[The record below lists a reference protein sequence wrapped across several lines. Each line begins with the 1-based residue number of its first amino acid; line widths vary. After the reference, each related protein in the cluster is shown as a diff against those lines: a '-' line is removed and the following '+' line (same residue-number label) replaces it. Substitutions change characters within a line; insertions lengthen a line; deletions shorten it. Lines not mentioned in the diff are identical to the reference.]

1 MPPAAIRSRVSSTG
15 PSSVSYTHLDVYKR
29 QAYNYV
35 KVQGVDCTK
44 GRAVYKG
51 ALNAFC
57 KMKNDCS
64 FAGSDKNR
72 VYKGNVSY
80 GNWDCTAKRSRKT
93 GNLRCT
99 KSGGRVVYQAYQ
111 KN

>member
-1 MPPAAIRSRVSSTG
+1 
-15 PSSVSYTHLDVYKR
+15 
-29 QAYNYV
+29 
-35 KVQGVDCTK
+35 
-44 GRAVYKG
+44 
-51 ALNAFC
+51 
-57 KMKNDCS
+57 MKNDCS

-80 GNWDCTAKRSRKT
+80 GNWDCTAKRARKT